1 MGLLVSPCCQGQSEV
16 TGDSAGAVR
25 AGETESGGES
35 ADSRGREEGTAGS
48 YYEIQGTGAH
58 FSTGPT

>member
-1 MGLLVSPCCQGQSEV
+1 MGLLLVSPYCQGQSEV

-25 AGETESGGES
+25 AGETESGRES

-48 YYEIQGTGAH
+48 
-58 FSTGPT
+58 